1 MARLS
6 LLQLIILLLDIILFS
21 ALTYYMGLNLG
32 PIKYNQPKK
41 IQKLQNRAL
50 RKTLFEKKQ
59 DSISQAY
66 KKLKILKFPD
76 LLYLQNCLMSQIE
89 TNQRLANS
97 FADLR
102 HCGDNHAYLTK
113 SKAKV
118 LLHIPFVV
126 TQIYGTQSVKY
137 NCIKDQDNFRNNF
150 SHTPLHKCTYKLVK
164 RQVKDNLI
172 GKY

>member
-1 MARLS
+1 M
-6 LLQLIILLLDIILFS
+6 
-21 ALTYYMGLNLG
+21 
-32 PIKYNQPKK
+32 
-41 IQKLQNRAL
+41 
-50 RKTLFEKKQ
+50 FEKKQ

-89 TNQRLANS
+89 TNQRLANY

-113 SKAKV
+113 SKTKV

-137 NCIKDQDNFRNNF
+137 NCIKD
-150 SHTPLHKCTYKLVK
+150 
-164 RQVKDNLI
+164 
-172 GKY
+172 